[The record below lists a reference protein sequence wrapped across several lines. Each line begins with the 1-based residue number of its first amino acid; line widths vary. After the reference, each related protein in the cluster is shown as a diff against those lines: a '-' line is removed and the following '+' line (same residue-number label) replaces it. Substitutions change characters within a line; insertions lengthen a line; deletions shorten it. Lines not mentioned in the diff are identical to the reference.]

1 MSTEKTIFAQLLSF
15 IPRHEFD
22 KCVARYNGDYR
33 VRSFT
38 CWEQFIVMCFA
49 QLTYRESLRD
59 IETCLHTM
67 QSKLYHVGLRSKI
80 ARSTIADANESRDWH
95 IFADFCHYLIQWAE
109 TLYQDNES
117 FKLDLKNAVYAVD
130 STTIDLCLSLFP
142 WAKFRKNKGAVKL
155 HTQLNLKTLLPK
167 DIEITDGLCHDVN
180 ILDRIIFELNS
191 IYVLDRGYVDFQRLH
206 GIHSSKAYF
215 VVRAKKNMRFKRI
228 LSSKIDKTTGVQCD
242 QTIKFAG
249 VVASKDYPERIR
261 RVKYRDSQTR
271 KVFVYLTNHFDL
283 APEMIA
289 ELYKNRWKIELFFK
303 WIKQHL
309 RIKAFYGTSTNAVF
323 TQIWIAISAYVLVAI
338 IKKLLKVD
346 HSLYTIL
353 QIISVSLFERTQLNQ
368 DFFTSNLDLSRILCK
383 LKLDMSG
390 YSLAI

>member
-191 IYVLDRGYVDFQRLH
+191 IYVLARGYVDFQRLH

-353 QIISVSLFERTQLNQ
+353 QIMVDCKMKLN
-368 DFFTSNLDLSRILCK
+368 T
-383 LKLDMSG
+383 
-390 YSLAI
+390 